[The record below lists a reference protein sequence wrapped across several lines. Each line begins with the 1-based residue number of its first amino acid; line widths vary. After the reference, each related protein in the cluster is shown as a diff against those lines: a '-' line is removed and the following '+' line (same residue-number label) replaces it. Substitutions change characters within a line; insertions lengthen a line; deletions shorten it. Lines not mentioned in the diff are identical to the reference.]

1 MEWTWK
7 GLKSRENKLTPSTSV
22 RGDLHKKTFSGLVG
36 LDHFIREERK
46 GIERNGNT
54 NKERKW
60 KEVETKLDRK
70 LIEKE
75 LDRNTRNRKKEM
87 DLKWNG
93 HGTHMQRSERNMERD
108 GKI

>member
-1 MEWTWK
+1 M
-7 GLKSRENKLTPSTSV
+7 
-22 RGDLHKKTFSGLVG
+22 
-36 LDHFIREERK
+36 
-46 GIERNGNT
+46 ERNGNT
-54 NKERKW
+54 KKERKW
-60 KEVETKLDRK
+60 KEVETKLERK
-70 LIEKE
+70 WIGKE